1 MKRNIL
7 KTAVSSL
14 MITIMLSGTVASA
27 QTAEKPAA
35 EKPAV
40 SGPVLTLSL
49 ENIERLML
57 ERSPVIK
64 KIKNDTWT
72 YEKKYDD
79 LEDTIS
85 DLNDQIDR
93 LNSQKDDQGKPV
105 DNSARISTLYG
116 QISSLSSSRNQ
127 LDLTADL
134 ANATMDQQI
143 SQQIQR
149 AKQLFVNCLADQEM
163 LTVSSSK
170 NTQTQRSLEI
180 VAEKLKRGYISKN
193 AYDAIVN
200 SAGESDINLSSQSA
214 AAASS
219 LAELRALLGADKRTT
234 LELESVEISD
244 TELEKIENLNFEED
258 LKNLMNT
265 SATIKSAQIS
275 YDVKSRSTD
284 YSEYEEDSAQAALQ
298 TAKDSVSSSFTRQY
312 DSLMNSYKSLKIAQE
327 KLRLAQKTEAV
338 QKTLF
343 ERGFISQTT
352 FENTQISTQTM
363 ESQVAAAKT
372 CFMYRLKA
380 TDRQDQE
387 NRIYAHAFPGKR
399 RS

>member
-14 MITIMLSGTVASA
+14 MIAIMLSGTVASA

-85 DLNDQIDR
+85 DLNDEIDR

-180 VAEKLKRGYISKN
+180 AAEKLKRGYISKN

-327 KLRLAQKTEAV
+327 KLRLAQNTEAV

-352 FENTQISTQTM
+352 FENTQIFTQTM
-363 ESQVAAAKT
+363 ESQVAAAKNLLYVSLES
-372 CFMYRLKA
+372 YRQ
-380 TDRQDQE
+380 TRS
-387 NRIYAHAFPGKR
+387 GK
-399 RS
+399 

>member
-14 MITIMLSGTVASA
+14 MIAIMLSGTVASA

-180 VAEKLKRGYISKN
+180 AAEKLKRGYISKN

-312 DSLMNSYKSLKIAQE
+312 DSLMNSYKSLKISQE

-363 ESQVAAAKT
+363 ESQVAAAKNLLYVSLES
-372 CFMYRLKA
+372 YRQ
-380 TDRQDQE
+380 TRD
-387 NRIYAHAFPGKR
+387 GK
-399 RS
+399 

>member
-14 MITIMLSGTVASA
+14 MIAIMLSGTVASA

-180 VAEKLKRGYISKN
+180 AAEKLKRGYISKN
-193 AYDAIVN
+193 AYNAIVN

-244 TELEKIENLNFEED
+244 TELEKIENINFEED

-363 ESQVAAAKT
+363 KSQVAAAKNLLYVSLES
-372 CFMYRLKA
+372 YRQ
-380 TDRQDQE
+380 TRS
-387 NRIYAHAFPGKR
+387 GK
-399 RS
+399 

>member
-49 ENIERLML
+49 ENIERIML

-143 SQQIQR
+143 SQQILR

-180 VAEKLKRGYISKN
+180 AAEKLKRGYISKN

-244 TELEKIENLNFEED
+244 TELEKIENINFEED

-363 ESQVAAAKT
+363 KSQVAAAKNLLYVSLES
-372 CFMYRLKA
+372 YRQ
-380 TDRQDQE
+380 TRS
-387 NRIYAHAFPGKR
+387 GK
-399 RS
+399 

>member
-85 DLNDQIDR
+85 DLNDEIDR

-170 NTQTQRSLEI
+170 NTQTQRSLE
-180 VAEKLKRGYISKN
+180 VAAEKLKRGYISKN

-343 ERGFISQTT
+343 ERGFISQTA

-363 ESQVAAAKT
+363 ESQVAAAKNLLYVSLES
-372 CFMYRLKA
+372 YRQ
-380 TDRQDQE
+380 TRS
-387 NRIYAHAFPGKR
+387 GK
-399 RS
+399 

>member
-14 MITIMLSGTVASA
+14 MIAIMLSGTVASA

-180 VAEKLKRGYISKN
+180 AAEKLKRGYISKN

-244 TELEKIENLNFEED
+244 TELEKIENINFEED

-363 ESQVAAAKT
+363 ESQVAAAKNLLYVSLES
-372 CFMYRLKA
+372 YRQ
-380 TDRQDQE
+380 TRS
-387 NRIYAHAFPGKR
+387 GK
-399 RS
+399 

>member
-85 DLNDQIDR
+85 DLNAQIDR

-143 SQQIQR
+143 SQQILR

-180 VAEKLKRGYISKN
+180 AAEKLKRGYISKN

-244 TELEKIENLNFEED
+244 TELEKIENINFEED

-312 DSLMNSYKSLKIAQE
+312 DSLMNSYKSLKISQE
-327 KLRLAQKTEAV
+327 KLRLAQNTEAV

-363 ESQVAAAKT
+363 ESQVAAAKNLLYVSLES
-372 CFMYRLKA
+372 YRQ
-380 TDRQDQE
+380 TRS
-387 NRIYAHAFPGKR
+387 GK
-399 RS
+399 

>member
-14 MITIMLSGTVASA
+14 MIAIMLSGTVASA

-143 SQQIQR
+143 SQQILR

-180 VAEKLKRGYISKN
+180 AAEKLKRGYISKN
-193 AYDAIVN
+193 AYNAIVN

-244 TELEKIENLNFEED
+244 TELEKIENINFEED

-312 DSLMNSYKSLKIAQE
+312 DSLMNSYKSLKISQE
-327 KLRLAQKTEAV
+327 KLRLAQNTEAV

-363 ESQVAAAKT
+363 ESQVAAAKNLLYVSLES
-372 CFMYRLKA
+372 YRQ
-380 TDRQDQE
+380 TRS
-387 NRIYAHAFPGKR
+387 GK
-399 RS
+399 

>member
-14 MITIMLSGTVASA
+14 MIAIMLSGTVASA

-180 VAEKLKRGYISKN
+180 AAEKLKRGYISKN

-312 DSLMNSYKSLKIAQE
+312 DSLMNSYKSLKISQE
-327 KLRLAQKTEAV
+327 KLRLAQNTEAV

-363 ESQVAAAKT
+363 ESQVAAAKNLLYVSLES
-372 CFMYRLKA
+372 YRQ
-380 TDRQDQE
+380 TRS
-387 NRIYAHAFPGKR
+387 GK
-399 RS
+399 

>member
-14 MITIMLSGTVASA
+14 MIAIMLSGTVASA

-85 DLNDQIDR
+85 DLNDEIDR

-143 SQQIQR
+143 SQQILR

-180 VAEKLKRGYISKN
+180 AAEKLKRGYISKN

-234 LELESVEISD
+234 LELESVDISD

-312 DSLMNSYKSLKIAQE
+312 DSLMNSYKSLKISQE
-327 KLRLAQKTEAV
+327 KLRLAQNTEAV

-363 ESQVAAAKT
+363 ESQVAAAKNLLYVSLES
-372 CFMYRLKA
+372 YRQ
-380 TDRQDQE
+380 TRS
-387 NRIYAHAFPGKR
+387 GK
-399 RS
+399 

>member
-180 VAEKLKRGYISKN
+180 AAEKLKRGYISKN

-244 TELEKIENLNFEED
+244 TELEKIENINFEED

-312 DSLMNSYKSLKIAQE
+312 DSLMNSYKSLKISQE
-327 KLRLAQKTEAV
+327 KLRLAQNTEAV

-343 ERGFISQTT
+343 ERGFISQTA

-363 ESQVAAAKT
+363 ESQVAAAKNLLYVSLES
-372 CFMYRLKA
+372 YRQ
-380 TDRQDQE
+380 TRS
-387 NRIYAHAFPGKR
+387 GK
-399 RS
+399 

>member
-85 DLNDQIDR
+85 DLNDEIDR

-180 VAEKLKRGYISKN
+180 AAEKLKRGYISKN
-193 AYDAIVN
+193 AYNAIVN

-244 TELEKIENLNFEED
+244 TELEKIENINFEED

-363 ESQVAAAKT
+363 ESQVAAAKNLLYVSLES
-372 CFMYRLKA
+372 YRQ
-380 TDRQDQE
+380 TRS
-387 NRIYAHAFPGKR
+387 GK
-399 RS
+399 

>member
-7 KTAVSSL
+7 KTISASL
-14 MITIMLSGTVASA
+14 IITVMLSGTVASA

-143 SQQIQR
+143 SQQILR

-180 VAEKLKRGYISKN
+180 AAEKLKRGYISKN

-244 TELEKIENLNFEED
+244 TELEKIENINFEED

-312 DSLMNSYKSLKIAQE
+312 DSLMNSYKSLKISQE
-327 KLRLAQKTEAV
+327 KLRLAQNTEAV

-363 ESQVAAAKT
+363 ESQVAAAKNLLYVSLES
-372 CFMYRLKA
+372 YRQ
-380 TDRQDQE
+380 TRS
-387 NRIYAHAFPGKR
+387 GK
-399 RS
+399 

>member
-14 MITIMLSGTVASA
+14 MIAIMLSGTVASA

-85 DLNDQIDR
+85 DLNDEIDR

-180 VAEKLKRGYISKN
+180 AAEKLKRGYISKN

-312 DSLMNSYKSLKIAQE
+312 VSLMNSYKSLKIAQE

-363 ESQVAAAKT
+363 KSQVAAAKNLLYVSLES
-372 CFMYRLKA
+372 YRQ
-380 TDRQDQE
+380 TRS
-387 NRIYAHAFPGKR
+387 GK
-399 RS
+399 

>member
-14 MITIMLSGTVASA
+14 MIAIMLSGTVASA

-85 DLNDQIDR
+85 DLNDEIDR

-180 VAEKLKRGYISKN
+180 AAEKLKRGYISKN

-244 TELEKIENLNFEED
+244 TELEKIENINFEED

-312 DSLMNSYKSLKIAQE
+312 DSLMNSYKSLKISQE
-327 KLRLAQKTEAV
+327 KLRLAQNTEAV

-363 ESQVAAAKT
+363 ESQVAAAKNLLYVSLES
-372 CFMYRLKA
+372 YRQ
-380 TDRQDQE
+380 TRS
-387 NRIYAHAFPGKR
+387 GK
-399 RS
+399 

>member
-14 MITIMLSGTVASA
+14 MIAIMLSGTVASA

-85 DLNDQIDR
+85 DLNDEIDR

-180 VAEKLKRGYISKN
+180 AAEKLKRGYISKN

-363 ESQVAAAKT
+363 ESQVAAAKNLLYVSLES
-372 CFMYRLKA
+372 YRQ
-380 TDRQDQE
+380 TRS
-387 NRIYAHAFPGKR
+387 GK
-399 RS
+399 

>member
-14 MITIMLSGTVASA
+14 MIAIMLSGTVASA

-85 DLNDQIDR
+85 DLNDEIDR

-143 SQQIQR
+143 SQQILR

-180 VAEKLKRGYISKN
+180 AAEKLKRGYISKN

-363 ESQVAAAKT
+363 ESQVAAAKNLLYVSLES
-372 CFMYRLKA
+372 YRQ
-380 TDRQDQE
+380 TRS
-387 NRIYAHAFPGKR
+387 GK
-399 RS
+399 

>member
-14 MITIMLSGTVASA
+14 MIAIMISGTVASA

-180 VAEKLKRGYISKN
+180 AAEKLKRGYISKN

-312 DSLMNSYKSLKIAQE
+312 DSLMNSYKSLKISQE
-327 KLRLAQKTEAV
+327 KLRLAQNTEAV

-363 ESQVAAAKT
+363 ESQVAAAKNLLYVSLES
-372 CFMYRLKA
+372 YRQ
-380 TDRQDQE
+380 TRS
-387 NRIYAHAFPGKR
+387 GK
-399 RS
+399 

>member
-14 MITIMLSGTVASA
+14 MIAIMLSGTVASA

-49 ENIERLML
+49 ENIERIML

-85 DLNDQIDR
+85 DLNDEIDR
-93 LNSQKDDQGKPV
+93 LNSQKDGQGKPV

-180 VAEKLKRGYISKN
+180 AAEKLKRGYISKN

-363 ESQVAAAKT
+363 KSQVAAAKNLLYVSLES
-372 CFMYRLKA
+372 YRQ
-380 TDRQDQE
+380 TRS
-387 NRIYAHAFPGKR
+387 GK
-399 RS
+399 

>member
-49 ENIERLML
+49 ENIERIML

-85 DLNDQIDR
+85 DLNDEIDR

-180 VAEKLKRGYISKN
+180 AAEKLKRGYISKN

-219 LAELRALLGADKRTT
+219 LAELRALLGTDKRTT

-363 ESQVAAAKT
+363 KSQVAAAKNLLYVSLES
-372 CFMYRLKA
+372 YRQ
-380 TDRQDQE
+380 TRS
-387 NRIYAHAFPGKR
+387 GK
-399 RS
+399 

>member
-14 MITIMLSGTVASA
+14 IITIMLSGTVASA

-180 VAEKLKRGYISKN
+180 AAEKLKRGYISKN

-312 DSLMNSYKSLKIAQE
+312 DSLMNSYKSLKIAQDR
-327 KLRLAQKTEAV
+327 LRLAQKSESI

-343 ERGFISQTT
+343 ERGFISQTA

-363 ESQVAAAKT
+363 ESQVAAAKNLLYVSLES
-372 CFMYRLKA
+372 YRQ
-380 TDRQDQE
+380 TRS
-387 NRIYAHAFPGKR
+387 GK
-399 RS
+399 

>member
-14 MITIMLSGTVASA
+14 MIAIMLSGTVASA

-40 SGPVLTLSL
+40 SGPVFTLSL

-85 DLNDQIDR
+85 DLNDEIDR

-180 VAEKLKRGYISKN
+180 AAEKLKRGYISKN

-200 SAGESDINLSSQSA
+200 SAGESDINLSSKSA

-244 TELEKIENLNFEED
+244 TELEKIENINFEED

-363 ESQVAAAKT
+363 KSQVAAAKNLLYVSLES
-372 CFMYRLKA
+372 YRQ
-380 TDRQDQE
+380 TRS
-387 NRIYAHAFPGKR
+387 GK
-399 RS
+399 

>member
-85 DLNDQIDR
+85 DLNDEIDR

-143 SQQIQR
+143 SQQILR

-180 VAEKLKRGYISKN
+180 AAEKLKRGYISKN

-219 LAELRALLGADKRTT
+219 LAELRALLGTDKRTT

-312 DSLMNSYKSLKIAQE
+312 DSLMNSYKSLKISQE
-327 KLRLAQKTEAV
+327 KLRLAQNTEAV

-363 ESQVAAAKT
+363 KSQVAAAKNLLYVSLES
-372 CFMYRLKA
+372 YRQ
-380 TDRQDQE
+380 TRS
-387 NRIYAHAFPGKR
+387 GK
-399 RS
+399 

>member
-14 MITIMLSGTVASA
+14 MIAIMLSGTVASA

-40 SGPVLTLSL
+40 SGPVFTLSL
-49 ENIERLML
+49 ENIERIML

-180 VAEKLKRGYISKN
+180 AAEKLKRGYISKN

-244 TELEKIENLNFEED
+244 TELEKIENINFEED

-343 ERGFISQTT
+343 ERGFISQTA
-352 FENTQISTQTM
+352 FENTQIFTQTM
-363 ESQVAAAKT
+363 ESQVAVAKNLLYVSLES
-372 CFMYRLKA
+372 YRQ
-380 TDRQDQE
+380 T
-387 NRIYAHAFPGKR
+387 ISGK
-399 RS
+399 

>member
-14 MITIMLSGTVASA
+14 MIAIMISGTVASA

-180 VAEKLKRGYISKN
+180 AAEKLKRGYISKN

-244 TELEKIENLNFEED
+244 TELEKIENINFEED

-312 DSLMNSYKSLKIAQE
+312 DSLMNSYKSLKISQE
-327 KLRLAQKTEAV
+327 KLRLAQNTEAV

-363 ESQVAAAKT
+363 ESQVAAAKNLLYVSLES
-372 CFMYRLKA
+372 YRQ
-380 TDRQDQE
+380 TRS
-387 NRIYAHAFPGKR
+387 GK
-399 RS
+399 

>member
-14 MITIMLSGTVASA
+14 MIAIMLSGTVASA

-143 SQQIQR
+143 SQQILR

-180 VAEKLKRGYISKN
+180 AAEKLKRGYISKN

-363 ESQVAAAKT
+363 ESQVAAAKNLLYVSLES
-372 CFMYRLKA
+372 YRQ
-380 TDRQDQE
+380 TRS
-387 NRIYAHAFPGKR
+387 GK
-399 RS
+399 

>member
-14 MITIMLSGTVASA
+14 IITIMLSGTVASA

-49 ENIERLML
+49 ENIERIML

-85 DLNDQIDR
+85 DLNDEIDR

-143 SQQIQR
+143 SQQILR

-180 VAEKLKRGYISKN
+180 AAEKLKRGYISKN

-338 QKTLF
+338 QKNLF

-363 ESQVAAAKT
+363 KSQVAAAKNLLYVSLES
-372 CFMYRLKA
+372 YRQ
-380 TDRQDQE
+380 TRS
-387 NRIYAHAFPGKR
+387 GK
-399 RS
+399 

>member
-14 MITIMLSGTVASA
+14 MIAIMLSGTVASA

-40 SGPVLTLSL
+40 SGPVFTLSL
-49 ENIERLML
+49 ENIERIML

-85 DLNDQIDR
+85 DLNDEIDR

-180 VAEKLKRGYISKN
+180 AAEKLKRGYISKN

-244 TELEKIENLNFEED
+244 TELEKIENINFEED

-363 ESQVAAAKT
+363 ESQVAAAKNLLYVSLES
-372 CFMYRLKA
+372 YRQ
-380 TDRQDQE
+380 TRS
-387 NRIYAHAFPGKR
+387 GK
-399 RS
+399 

>member
-14 MITIMLSGTVASA
+14 MIAIMLSGTVASA

-85 DLNDQIDR
+85 DLNDEIDR

-180 VAEKLKRGYISKN
+180 AAEKLKRGYISKN

-219 LAELRALLGADKRTT
+219 LAELRALLGTDKRTT

-363 ESQVAAAKT
+363 ESQVAAAKNLLYVSLES
-372 CFMYRLKA
+372 YRQ
-380 TDRQDQE
+380 TRS
-387 NRIYAHAFPGKR
+387 GK
-399 RS
+399 

>member
-14 MITIMLSGTVASA
+14 MIAIMLSGTVASA

-49 ENIERLML
+49 ENIERIML

-85 DLNDQIDR
+85 DLNDEIDR

-180 VAEKLKRGYISKN
+180 AAEKLKRGYISKN

-363 ESQVAAAKT
+363 KSQVAAAKNLLYVSLES
-372 CFMYRLKA
+372 YRQ
-380 TDRQDQE
+380 TRS
-387 NRIYAHAFPGKR
+387 GK
-399 RS
+399 

>member
-49 ENIERLML
+49 ENIERIML

-85 DLNDQIDR
+85 DLNDEIDR

-180 VAEKLKRGYISKN
+180 AAEKLKRGYISKN

-244 TELEKIENLNFEED
+244 TELEKIENINFEED

-363 ESQVAAAKT
+363 ESQVAAAKNLLYVSLES
-372 CFMYRLKA
+372 YRQ
-380 TDRQDQE
+380 TRS
-387 NRIYAHAFPGKR
+387 GK
-399 RS
+399 

>member
-14 MITIMLSGTVASA
+14 MIAIMISGTVASA

-49 ENIERLML
+49 ENIERIML

-180 VAEKLKRGYISKN
+180 AAEKLKRGYISKN

-363 ESQVAAAKT
+363 KSQVAAAKNLLYVSLES
-372 CFMYRLKA
+372 YRQ
-380 TDRQDQE
+380 TRS
-387 NRIYAHAFPGKR
+387 GK
-399 RS
+399 